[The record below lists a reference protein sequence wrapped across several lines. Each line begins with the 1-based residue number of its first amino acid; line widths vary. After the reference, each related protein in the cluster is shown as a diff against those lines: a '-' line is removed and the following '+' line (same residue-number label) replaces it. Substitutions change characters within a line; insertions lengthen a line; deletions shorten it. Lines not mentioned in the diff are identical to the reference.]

1 MEQGQQSPVVVQ
13 QQNPEN
19 KKITLTGYV
28 GFDTITRQIE
38 KKLVKRGFTLNLMVV
53 GQSGLGKSTMVNTL
67 FAAHLLDNK
76 ATQKASDPIRQT
88 TEINTVTHV
97 IEENGVRL
105 RLSITDTPGFGDQIN
120 NENCWDSII
129 KYIKDQY
136 ATYLRKELTPN
147 RDRRIADTRI
157 HAVLYFIAPTGHSLK
172 PIDIIVLKKLSDIC
186 NVIPV
191 IAKADSL
198 TLEERTAF
206 KKRIKEELAFN
217 NIVLFPYDDVDTDD
231 YSVTEADR
239 AEKALNQE
247 MRDLIPFAV
256 VGSERNVVVDGK
268 AVRGRKTRWG
278 SINIEDETHC
288 EFSQLRNFLTRT
300 HLQDLIETT
309 GIVHYETF
317 RTKQLVALKESTMS
331 HSR

>member
-1 MEQGQQSPVVVQ
+1 MEQGQQSPVIVQ
-13 QQNPEN
+13 QAPEN
-19 KKITLTGYV
+19 KKIALTGYV
-28 GFDTITRQIE
+28 GFDTITKQIE
-38 KKLVKRGFTLNLMVV
+38 RKLVKRGFTLNLMVV
-53 GQSGLGKSTMVNTL
+53 GQSGLGKSTLINTL
-67 FAAHLLDNK
+67 FAAHLLDSK

-88 TEINTVTHV
+88 TEINTITHV

-129 KYIKDQY
+129 KFIKDQY

-147 RDRRIADTRI
+147 RERRIADTRI

-191 IAKADSL
+191 IAKSDSL
-198 TLEERTAF
+198 TLEERVAF
-206 KKRIKEELAFN
+206 KKRIKEELAFH
-217 NIVLFPYDDVDTDD
+217 NIQLYPYDDVDTDD

-268 AVRGRKTRWG
+268 AVRGRMTRWG
-278 SINIEDETHC
+278 LINIEDESHC
-288 EFSQLRNFLTRT
+288 EFPQLRNFLTRT

>member
-1 MEQGQQSPVVVQ
+1 MEPGQQSPVIVQ
-13 QQNPEN
+13 QTPEN
-19 KKITLTGYV
+19 KKVTLTGYV

-38 KKLVKRGFTLNLMVV
+38 KKLLKRGFTLNIMVV

-67 FAAHLLDNK
+67 FASHLLDNK

-88 TEINTVTHV
+88 TEINTITHI

-105 RLSITDTPGFGDQIN
+105 KLSITDTPGFGDQIN
-120 NENCWDSII
+120 NDNCWDSIV

-147 RDRRIADTRI
+147 RERRIADTRI

-198 TLEERTAF
+198 TIEERIAF
-206 KKRIKEELAFN
+206 KKRIKEEFAFH
-217 NIVLFPYDDVDTDD
+217 NIQLYPYDDIDTDD
-231 YSVTEADR
+231 YSVIEADR

-247 MRDLIPFAV
+247 IRDLIPFAI

-278 SINIEDETHC
+278 LIN
-288 EFSQLRNFLTRT
+288 
-300 HLQDLIETT
+300 
-309 GIVHYETF
+309 
-317 RTKQLVALKESTMS
+317 STYN
-331 HSR
+331 